1 MGDTVSGGPSSSS
14 PEPTDDE
21 VHFTVLH
28 TNDEHSSLIPHSPA
42 VDHDPEDP
50 TRAEDPTVGGFARL
64 ATAIEEVREKKE
76 SEDEKTLLL
85 SGGDFLGE
93 APFGWLAPEGH
104 GAELCLLR
112 EIGYDA
118 VTVGNHEYDYGPDV
132 LAGYLS
138 AAGYPEAHEDLPIL
152 TANTDPPEDHPLA
165 EQYRRETEL
174 FDVGGAIVGVF
185 GVIGE
190 SAVSVVSDAGDA
202 DFTDAHETARR
213 TAEELREEG
222 ADAVVVLSHSG
233 IEDDREL
240 AREVDGIDVIVAS
253 HCHTA
258 LKEPVVEGGIPIVQ
272 TYAYGE
278 YLGVLELAYSQE
290 TGEVRVR
297 NDETGTELLRPID
310 RRYAPDPEIAERVD
324 EYRKKL
330 DALIEE
336 MTGGDFDDV
345 MEVVA
350 RSGFELPKEPSK
362 QETPAGNFVTDAMRI
377 GVADEADEPVDVA
390 IQANGDI
397 RGAITP
403 GTTPRADGEIS
414 FYDIAGKVGLG
425 YGDDGYAGY
434 PTASVRMTG
443 DELRQLLEVAALLE
457 ETMEDV
463 YFLQF
468 SGLRYEYDPRNAVLL
483 TLPVLD
489 TPVPTGR
496 AVEEAELYTGEGTQ
510 PSDVE
515 ADPDDFVPLER
526 GDDSLY
532 HVATDTYILSF
543 LPSIGEMVPRMGIQ
557 PKTAE
562 GEPLDPKE
570 FDEFV
575 VRRDDGT
582 ELKVWQT
589 VVEYAASQPEDDDGV
604 PRIPEY
610 YADTTGRIQPVE
622 AFPLR
627 GVVYAA
633 LAVPV
638 VLALVLLLLL

>member
-1 MGDTVSGGPSSSS
+1 MSGGPSSSS
-14 PEPTDDE
+14 PSPEPTDDE
-21 VHFTVLH
+21 VPFTILH

-42 VDHDPEDP
+42 IDHDPEDP

-76 SEDEKTLLL
+76 SEGEQTLLL

-104 GAELCLLR
+104 GAELRLLR

-118 VTVGNHEYDYGPDV
+118 VTVGNHEYDYGPEV

-152 TANTDPPEDHPLA
+152 TSNTDLPEDHPLA
-165 EQYRRETEL
+165 EQYRRDTEI
-174 FDVGGAIVGVF
+174 FDLDGVTVGVF

-222 ADAVVVLSHSG
+222 ADVVVVLSHSG

-240 AREVDGIDVIVAS
+240 AQEVDDVDVIVAS

-258 LKEPVVEGGIPIVQ
+258 LQEPVVENGTPIVQ

-278 YLGVLELAYSQE
+278 YLGVLELAYSHE

-297 NDETGTELLRPID
+297 NDETGTEFLRGIYG
-310 RRYAPDPEIAERVD
+310 RYAPDPEIAERVD
-324 EYRKKL
+324 EYRQKL
-330 DALIEE
+330 DTLVGE

-345 MEVVA
+345 MGVVA

-362 QETPAGNFVTDAMRI
+362 QETPAGNFVTDAMRL
-377 GVADEADEPVDVA
+377 GVAEEVGEDVDVA

-397 RGAITP
+397 RGGIQP
-403 GTTPRADGEIS
+403 GTTQRAEGEIS

-425 YGDDGYAGY
+425 CGDDGYAGY

-443 DELRQLLEVAALLE
+443 DELRQLLEVAVLLE
-457 ETMEDV
+457 ETMDDV

-483 TLPVLD
+483 TLPVVD

-496 AVEEAELYTGEGTQ
+496 AVENAELYTGDGTQ
-510 PSDVE
+510 PTVPE

-526 GDDSLY
+526 GDDNLY

-543 LPSIGEMVPRMGIQ
+543 LPAIGEMVPQMEIN

-562 GEPLDPKE
+562 GEPLDPE
-570 FDEFV
+570 GSDESV

-589 VVEYAASQPEDDDGV
+589 VVEYAASQPEDEDGV

-610 YADTTGRIQPVE
+610 YADATGRIRPVE

-627 GVVYAA
+627 RVVYAV
-633 LAVPV
+633 LVVPV
-638 VLALVLLLLL
+638 VLAVVLVFLL

>member
-1 MGDTVSGGPSSSS
+1 MS
-14 PEPTDDE
+14 PESETDE
-21 VHFTVLH
+21 VPFTILH
-28 TNDEHSSLIPHSPA
+28 TNDEHSSLVPHSPA

-50 TRAEDPTVGGFARL
+50 TRPEDTTVGGFARL
-64 ATAIEEVREKKE
+64 ATAIEEERDEREE
-76 SEDEKTLLL
+76 EVLLL
-85 SGGDFLGE
+85 SAGDFLGE
-93 APFGWLAPEGH
+93 APFCWLAPEGH
-104 GAELCLLR
+104 GAELRLLR
-112 EIGYDA
+112 RMGYDA
-118 VTVGNHEYDYGPDV
+118 VTVGNHEYDYGPEV

-152 TANTDPPEDHPLA
+152 TSNTDVPDDHPLA
-165 EQYRRETEL
+165 EQYRRETAT
-174 FDVGGAIVGVF
+174 FDAGGATVGVF

-190 SAVSVVSDAGDA
+190 SAVSVVSEAGDA
-202 DFTDAHETARR
+202 EFGDAHETARR
-213 TAEELREEG
+213 TAEELREGG
-222 ADAVVVLSHSG
+222 ADVVVALSHSG
-233 IEDDREL
+233 VENDREL
-240 AREVDGIDVIVAS
+240 ARAVDGIDIIIAS

-258 LKEPVVEGGIPIVQ
+258 LHEPVFVDGTPIVQ

-278 YLGVLELAYSQE
+278 YLGVLELAYGKE

-297 NDETGTELLRPID
+297 NDETGTEFLEPID
-310 RRYAPDPEIAERVD
+310 RRYRPDPEIAERVGG
-324 EYRKKL
+324 YRQNL
-330 DALIEE
+330 DAIVDE
-336 MTGGDFDDV
+336 MTGGDFGDI
-345 MEVVA
+345 METVA
-350 RSGFELPKEPSK
+350 RSEFALPKEPPK
-362 QETPAGNFVTDAMRI
+362 QETPAGNFVTDAMRL
-377 GVADEADEPVDVA
+377 GVADEVDERVDVA

-397 RGAITP
+397 RGGIRP
-403 GTTPRADGEIS
+403 GTTPDSEGDIA

-443 DELRQLLEVAALLE
+443 DELRQLLEVAVLLE

-468 SGLRYEYDPRNAVLL
+468 SGLRYEYDPRNAVLF

-496 AVEEAELYTGEGTQ
+496 AVKKAELYTGDGTQ
-510 PSDVE
+510 PTVAE
-515 ADPDDFVPLER
+515 ANSDDFAPLER
-526 GDDSLY
+526 GDEDLY

-543 LPSIGEMVPRMGIQ
+543 LPAIGEMVPRMEIN

-562 GEPLDPKE
+562 GEPLDPE
-570 FDEFV
+570 GFDESV
-575 VRRDDGT
+575 VCRDDGT

-589 VVEYAASQPEDDDGV
+589 VIEYAASQPEDEDGV

-610 YADTTGRIQPVE
+610 YADATGRIQPVD

-627 GVVYAA
+627 RVVYVV

-638 VLALVLLLLL
+638 VLAAVVLFLL